1 MRDRAAPRMD
11 LIKVEIFEIPRR
23 IRRTC
28 VDEIMAWSLF
38 TRRIVGVHET
48 TPICRLRLITV
59 WFVCLTPYATFNVF
73 RYYIHPCNLIDNHSE
88 GQSL

>member
-11 LIKVEIFEIPRR
+11 LIKVEIFEIPSR

-38 TRRIVGVHET
+38 TRWSVCVPQT
-48 TPICRLRLITV
+48 TPICRLRLIAV
-59 WFVCLTPYATFNVF
+59 WFVCLASYVTFNVF
-73 RYYIHPCNLIDNHSE
+73 RYYIHPCNQIEDHSE